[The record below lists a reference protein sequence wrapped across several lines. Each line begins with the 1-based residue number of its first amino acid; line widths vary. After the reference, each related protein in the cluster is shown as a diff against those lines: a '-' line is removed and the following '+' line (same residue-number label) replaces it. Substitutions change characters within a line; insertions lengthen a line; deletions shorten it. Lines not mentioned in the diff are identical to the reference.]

1 MLHVFKPKAKVNT
14 TPLTDTFVV
23 SISDTKPY
31 AILFEPPD
39 KHTDGGATKAAENI
53 IASVE

>member
-14 TPLTDTFVV
+14 IPLAATFVA

-31 AILFEPPD
+31 VKLFEPPD
-39 KHTDGGATKAAENI
+39 KHTDGGATKTAENI